1 MSLPAKPA
9 SPSPSAGTG
18 ASARAAVWLVLR
30 RETAARVANRAYV
43 IGTVLNVA
51 VILGLLYF
59 FAPSPSGEHRTTATV
74 SVAGVPV
81 SAVAP
86 QPTGASGAGATR
98 WRAAGSTQAAR
109 DQVTGK
115 KADAALLVDGSRVT
129 MLVRAGT
136 PPQVRATVVASVRQW
151 ATARA
156 LHDQNVDMNRLQRTV
171 TAALPRTET
180 VGGPSHTGAGHGAG
194 LGAAVGIVTILFFQ
208 LFGYGM
214 MVAQGV
220 VEEKSTRV
228 VEVLLAT
235 LTPLRLMIGK
245 VAGIGVA
252 AVLQTA
258 VFGVAAVV
266 AVRFGHVLP
275 AQFPATPATLAAL
288 AWFVLGFAFF
298 AFVFAAAGSL
308 VSRAEDVSS
317 AVMPVLMSTLLP
329 FGVAVAA
336 AQDLDATWVHVVQY
350 IPPFSM
356 LIMPLQVSVHEAG
369 WVPNLVAALLMTA
382 AAAGLAVLSARVY
395 RRSILR
401 MGTAVRWREAMTPA

>member
-1 MSLPAKPA
+1 MSRSAKPG
-9 SPSPSAGTG
+9 PPSATG
-18 ASARAAVWLVLR
+18 GADVSATAAVWLVLK
-30 RETAARVANRAYV
+30 RETAARIANRAYV
-43 IGTVLNVA
+43 IGTLLNVA

-59 FAPSPSGEHRTTATV
+59 FAPSASDEHRATATV
-74 SVAGVPV
+74 SVTGTPV
-81 SAVAP
+81 SAFAP
-86 QPTGASGAGATR
+86 RPAGADAIR
-98 WRAAGSTQAAR
+98 WRAAGNEEAAR
-109 DQVTGK
+109 HQVSGK
-115 KADAALLVDGSRVT
+115 KADAALVVRGSRVT
-129 MLVRAGT
+129 MLVRADT
-136 PPQVRATVVASVRQW
+136 PAQVRATAVARVRQW
-151 ATARA
+151 ATTRA
-156 LHDQNVDMNRLQRTV
+156 LHDQHVDTERLGRTV

-180 VGGPSHTGAGHGAG
+180 IDGTTRHTGAHRGAG

-329 FGVAVAA
+329 FGTAVAA
-336 AQDLDATWVHVVQY
+336 AQNLDATWVHVVQY
-350 IPPFSM
+350 VPPFSM

-369 WVPNLVAALLMTA
+369 WAPNLAAALLMTA

-401 MGTAVRWREAMTPA
+401 LGTAVRWREAMTSA